1 MCGIAGIVS
10 DRSPGEQD
18 RATVGRML
26 NRLAHRGPDGEGQWL
41 DGPVGLGHRR
51 LAIIDLATGAQP
63 MSNEDETVWIV
74 CNGEITDTN
83 ATHVDGAVGMARS
96 TEPDVDIRD
105 GQEQIFRCA
114 ILYQDSWQGKG
125 TVRIGFRDGG
135 VVELADVRVPVRE
148 PRSSVWTTPVILLV
162 LVALAVLVG
171 RRRAAKAAE
180 QQDQP

>member
-1 MCGIAGIVS
+1 LPGRWCKLACVAAWLVAAPAADCLVAEVVVEAVIEARQYSWTVKNLGSEPISSIEIPVYHASSFVVPPGWTS
-10 DRSPGEQD
+10 KGSSPD
-18 RATVGRML
+18 KFLHARA
-26 NRLAHRGPDGEGQWL
+26 
-41 DGPVGLGHRR
+41 
-51 LAIIDLATGAQP
+51 
-63 MSNEDETVWIV
+63 
-74 CNGEITDTN
+74 
-83 ATHVDGAVGMARS
+83 
-96 TEPDVDIRD
+96 TEPDADIRD

-114 ILYQDSWQGKG
+114 ILYQSSWQGKG

-162 LVALAVLVG
+162 LVGLAVLVG